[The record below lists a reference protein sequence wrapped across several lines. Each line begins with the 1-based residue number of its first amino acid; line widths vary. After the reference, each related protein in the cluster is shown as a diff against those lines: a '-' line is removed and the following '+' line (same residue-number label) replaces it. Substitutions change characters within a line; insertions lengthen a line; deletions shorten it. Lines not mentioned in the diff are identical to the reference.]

1 VNVRC
6 SIVIPHGT
14 INNAHVWVSKGN
26 LEISVGHFAF
36 IIISLSGVIVIGAII
51 TAKYFHQDSDVKTG
65 VLMNYIASRILKKR
79 GNKVMP
85 LEDKEET
92 LTGKDFSCVLDYLFL
107 RGTYLAIA
115 LKQNHN
121 SII

>member
-1 VNVRC
+1 M
-6 SIVIPHGT
+6 
-14 INNAHVWVSKGN
+14 
-26 LEISVGHFAF
+26 
-36 IIISLSGVIVIGAII
+36 

-115 LKQNHN
+115 LTILGYFFIRVNINLNKHMWETKWVH
-121 SII
+121 S